1 MQSRWKRWAQRS
13 LAAGIV
19 GWYAPAIGA
28 VDFWQPEARSPSD
41 LPRSELV
48 VVDRCDGDCCADSVS
63 DCWRDNLQVW
73 LGGEAYKGLGDT
85 KQPPALVAGYTNNA
99 GIVSGG
105 NTSFGLGERPVRGQ
119 FGASYG
125 VYDVAGRDTVS
136 RSSSEQQVYA
146 TLGIYRR
153 GDVECHEH
161 LSWGLVYD
169 HFWGHQYGMAADQ
182 VYLGQV
188 RGIVGYAVNEC
199 NEIGFWGT
207 ASAGR
212 DSIQSSALAGVV
224 PLLLQTTTVR
234 AANQFNTYWRH
245 NWEFGGSTMAYVGLA
260 DSADVQDWIVGVL
273 GQAPLSDRVALYS
286 NVTFALPGS
295 GPGVLGANELQWNFS
310 LGLSYSF
317 GGKAWSSNVSGN
329 ADSPLLPVAN
339 NGSFMITN

>member
-1 MQSRWKRWAQRS
+1 MRSAWTRWAQRS
-13 LAAGIV
+13 LAVGIL
-19 GWYAPAIGA
+19 GWYAPAISA
-28 VDFWQPEARSPSD
+28 IDFWQPEAPSPSD

-48 VVDRCDGDCCADSVS
+48 VVDQCDGDDCGESVS
-63 DCWRDNLQVW
+63 DCWRDNLQIW
-73 LGGEAYKGLGDT
+73 LGAEAFKGLGDT
-85 KQPPALVAGYTNNA
+85 LLPPALLAGYTNSA

-105 NTSFGLGERPVRGQ
+105 NTSFGLGDRALRGQ

-146 TLGIYRR
+146 TLGVYRR
-153 GDVECHEH
+153 GDVDCDEQV
-161 LSWGLVYD
+161 SWGLVYD

-182 VYLGQV
+182 VYLGQI
-188 RGIVGYAVNEC
+188 RGIIGYAVNDC

-212 DSIQSSALAGVV
+212 DVMQPTSASAAAQL
-224 PLLLQTTTVR
+224 PLQTTAVR
-234 AANQFNTYWRH
+234 AANQLNTYWRH
-245 NWEFGGSTMAYVGLA
+245 NWDFGGSTMTYLGLA

-286 NVTFALPGS
+286 NVTFALPGA
-295 GPGVLGANELQWNFS
+295 GPGISGANELQWNFS

-317 GGKAWSSNVSGN
+317 GGRAWSSNVSGH
-329 ADSPLLPVAN
+329 AGSPLLPVAN
-339 NGSFMITN
+339 NGSFLITN